1 MTTEYVDL
9 RRIMTVGQAMAHIKE
24 TGIHKE
30 TIYTC
35 YVTRKQETDRDR
47 LCKRS
52 DDDG

>member
-9 RRIMTVGQAMAHIKE
+9 KPHLTVGQALAHIKE

-35 YVTRKQETDRDR
+35 YVTAAETAWHRF
-47 LCKRS
+47 CKRS
-52 DDDG
+52 ADYG